1 MHVQKSACALLALV
15 ATISSLLI
23 PTVMAI
29 DSNFVIPPQKEQTI
43 TLSLQETDTLSG
55 SFSVISND
63 ETGINFYIIDPRNQ
77 TALRYDNVGQRRF
90 FIIANIT
97 GNYQMHFDNS
107 ISSTSQKTIALNYDK
122 VHYIMGMPQEQ
133 FLLIVVAVGCLIG
146 ILIFALL
153 LPR

>member
-1 MHVQKSACALLALV
+1 MHVQKSTYALLALV

-23 PTVMAI
+23 PIAMAI
-29 DSNFVIPPQKEQTI
+29 EANFVIPPQKEQII
-43 TLSLQETDTLSG
+43 TLNLQETDSVSG

-63 ETGINFYIIDPRNQ
+63 ETGVNFYIIDPRNQ
-77 TALRYDNVGQRRF
+77 TVLRYDNVGQRKF
-90 FIIANIT
+90 LIIANIT

-107 ISSTSQKTIALNYDK
+107 ISSSSQKTVALNYDK

-133 FLLIVVAVGCLIG
+133 FLLVIVAVGCLIG